1 MQTPRILKPFLKLTE
16 KERMPTDP
24 ALDHDIEYV
33 NMVMHGV
40 WPLLKR
46 IIWKKTVR
54 FFKYKWRLLVGTAV
68 VIACISCAFIFR
80 AEYVASVEENAKNS
94 RPAKT
99 DTVTHYRNDSTMNLR
114 NFLLQ
119 IAYGESRYV
128 KHAGTD
134 QSQFWGLYQIGTTE
148 RRVAGYG
155 DVPRAVF
162 ENHPEIQDLCM
173 IEFLKYNKKYMQPY
187 IDKYSGKIVDG
198 ILVTESGILA
208 LCMAGCGT
216 AQKCLDAGVIPETD
230 ANGNKL
236 RQLLKMGGYELRLEQ
251 VRYSIQDA
259 VTGPPTIK

>member
-1 MQTPRILKPFLKLTE
+1 MKPFLKLTE

-24 ALDHDIEYV
+24 ALDHDIEYI
-33 NMVMHGV
+33 NMVMHSV
-40 WPLLKR
+40 WPLLTR
-46 IIWKKTVR
+46 VIWKKIVR
-54 FFKYKWRLLVGTAV
+54 FFKYRWPILVGVFFVISSIVLALALREKYIDTANEN
-68 VIACISCAFIFR
+68 SKS
-80 AEYVASVEENAKNS
+80 ELVAKQ
-94 RPAKT
+94 
-99 DTVTHYRNDSTMNLR
+99 DTVIRYKKDSTMNLR

-134 QSQFWGLYQIGTTE
+134 QSQFWGLYQIGETE

-173 IEFLKYNKKYMQPY
+173 IEFLKYNKKHMQPY
-187 IDKYSGKIVDG
+187 IDKYSGKIIDG

-236 RQLLKMGGYELRLEQ
+236 RQLLKMGGYELRLED
-251 VRYSIQDA
+251 VKYSIQDA

>member
-1 MQTPRILKPFLKLTE
+1 MHTPRILKPFLKLTE

-24 ALDHDIEYV
+24 ALDHDIDYI
-33 NMVMHGV
+33 NMVMHSV

-46 IIWKKTVR
+46 VIWKKTVR
-54 FFKYKWRLLVGTAV
+54 FFKYRWRLVAGTIT
-68 VIACISCAFIFR
+68 VIVCLALAFVWR
-80 AEYVASVEENAKNS
+80 SEYTAIAEENTS
-94 RPAKT
+94 HEQLAKT
-99 DTVTHYRNDSTMNLR
+99 DTVTHYKNDSTMNLR

-119 IAYGESRYV
+119 IAYGESRYI
-128 KHAGTD
+128 KHANRPG
-134 QSQFWGLYQIGTTE
+134 SQYWGLYQIGETE

-173 IEFLKYNKKYMQPY
+173 IEFLKYNKKHMQPY
-187 IDKYSGKIVDG
+187 IDKYSGKIIDG

-236 RQLLKMGGYELRLEQ
+236 RQLLKMGGYELRLED
-251 VRYSIQDA
+251 VKYSIQDA

>member
-1 MQTPRILKPFLKLTE
+1 MHTPRILKPFLKLTE

-24 ALDHDIEYV
+24 TLDHDIEYI
-33 NMVMHGV
+33 NMIMHSV

-46 IIWKKTVR
+46 VIWKKIVR
-54 FFKYKWRLLVGTAV
+54 FFKYRWR
-68 VIACISCAFIFR
+68 VIAGSITVAACVSCVFILR
-80 AEYVASVEENAKNS
+80 SQYVAMYEERAS
-94 RPAKT
+94 HDQIAKT
-99 DTVTHYRNDSTMNLR
+99 DTVTHYKNDSTMNLR

-134 QSQFWGLYQIGTTE
+134 KSQFWGLYQIGTTE
-148 RRVAGYG
+148 RSVAGYG
-155 DVPRAVF
+155 DVPRHVF

-173 IEFLKYNKKYMQPY
+173 IEFLKYNKKHMQPY

-216 AQKCLDAGVIPETD
+216 AQKCLDTGIVPETD
-230 ANGNKL
+230 ANGNKI
-236 RQLLKMGGYELRLEQ
+236 RQLLKMGGYELRLDQ

-259 VTGPPTIK
+259 VTGPPTIR